1 DADSAV
7 RRVAA
12 SFADDLGRVSGSRAA
27 LIEGRIVDVR
37 GPVVIIGVIG
47 QSPVIDQLVRAGRI
61 EAADLRGEWEAFR
74 QIVVDD
80 PMPGVARA
88 LVIV

>member
-1 DADSAV
+1 
-7 RRVAA
+7 
-12 SFADDLGRVSGSRAA
+12 
-27 LIEGRIVDVR
+27 
-37 GPVVIIGVIG
+37 IIGVIG

-88 LVIV
+88 LVIVGADRRGAVFGTYNLSTRIGVSH